1 VGGVRCRK
9 TEGGWRVSFFW
20 FPIEHLPVII
30 LVMLVAF
37 SVHEFAHAWT
47 AWKFGDD
54 TAYLEGRVTLNPM
67 AHLDWIGILFLL
79 LAGFGWAK
87 PVPVRRSRFKNPR
100 LMSIVVSAAGP
111 ISNLLLAFLILF
123 CMDLLHALHVIS
135 SISNNMIIFIGYW
148 VTINLSLFLFNLIPI
163 PPLDGYRILEEF
175 LPIRAR
181 IKVQQMAQWTTFIF
195 LLIVFIPPLRDI
207 TIVPLMSLRGP
218 IIDNMGWLLDKI
230 FSSTGGSMFH
240 RI

>member
-1 VGGVRCRK
+1 
-9 TEGGWRVSFFW
+9 VSFFW
-20 FPIEHLPVII
+20 FPIEHLPVIV

-37 SVHEFAHAWT
+37 TVHEFAHAWT

-67 AHLDWIGILFLL
+67 AHLEWIGMLFLL

-123 CMDLLHALHVIS
+123 CMDLLHGLHVIS
-135 SISNNMIIFIGYW
+135 SISDNMIIFIGYW

-181 IKVQQMAQWTTFIF
+181 IKVQQMGQWTTFIF

-207 TIVPLMSLRGP
+207 TIGPLMDLRGP
-218 IIDNMGWLLDKI
+218 IIDGMEWLLDKI
-230 FSSTGGSMFH
+230 FSSAGGSMFH